1 MSLIGLL
8 LTGFGP
14 TGSGTGTD
22 PVPPPSGEALSHS
35 PADIVR
41 YLLVNLS
48 RGSLPEDEAAWPIY
62 VSQEPDHPDSCITV
76 YDTSGIIEGR
86 AQISGEI
93 QEHYGIQIKVRAASP
108 TVAYAKIS
116 EVNNWIDKS
125 VRNNL
130 VTIESSQYLVYA
142 ITRKGGIL
150 SLGKELSSSKRNLYT
165 VNAIVS
171 LVPVA

>member
-1 MSLIGLL
+1 MSIIGLL
-8 LTGFGP
+8 LQGFGSA
-14 TGSGTGTD
+14 GST
-22 PVPPPSGEALSHS
+22 PIPPPSGEQLNHS

-41 YLLVNLS
+41 YLLVDLA
-48 RGSLPEDEAAWPIY
+48 RGSLPEDETDWPIF
-62 VSQEPDHPDSCITV
+62 VSQEADHPDSCITL
-76 YDTSGIIEGR
+76 YDTSGILEGR

-93 QEHYGIQIKVRAASP
+93 QEHYGIQIRVRAANS
-108 TVAYAKIS
+108 TIAYAKIS
-116 EVNNWIDKS
+116 EINAWIDES

-130 VTIESSQYLVYA
+130 VTIEGSQYLVYA

-150 SLGKELSSSKRNLYT
+150 SLGKEVSASKRNLYT

>member
-1 MSLIGLL
+1 MSIIGLL
-8 LTGFGP
+8 LKGFGP
-14 TGSGTGTD
+14 TTGEV
-22 PVPPPSGEALSHS
+22 VPPPSGAALGHS

-41 YLLVNLS
+41 YLLVDLS
-48 RGSLPEDEAAWPIY
+48 RGTLPEDETTWPIY
-62 VSQEPDHPDSCITV
+62 VSQEPDSPDSCITV
-76 YDTSGIIEGR
+76 YDTSGILEGR

-108 TVAYAKIS
+108 TVAYTKIAEINS
-116 EVNNWIDKS
+116 WIDES
-125 VRNNL
+125 VRNNS

-150 SLGKELSSSKRNLYT
+150 SLGKELSASKRNLYT

>member
-8 LTGFGP
+8 LRGFG
-14 TGSGTGTD
+14 SGGAS
-22 PVPPPSGEALSHS
+22 PVPPPSGEALGHS

-41 YLLVNLS
+41 YLLVDLA
-48 RGSLPEDEAAWPIY
+48 RGSLPEDNTDWPIF
-62 VSQEPDHPDSCITV
+62 VSQEADSPDSCITV

-93 QEHYGIQIKVRAASP
+93 QEHYGIQIRVRAASP
-108 TVAYAKIS
+108 AVAYAKIS
-116 EVNNWIDKS
+116 EVSLWVDERI
-125 VRNNL
+125 RNNL
-130 VTIESSQYLVYA
+130 VLIDSSQYLVYA
-142 ITRKGGIL
+142 ITRKGGIN
-150 SLGKELSSSKRNLYT
+150 SIGKEVSASKRNLYT

>member
-8 LTGFGP
+8 LRGFGP
-14 TGSGTGTD
+14 GPTD
-22 PVPPPSGEALSHS
+22 IPPPSGEQLSHS

-41 YLLVNLS
+41 YLLIALA

-62 VSQEPDHPDSCITV
+62 VSQEPDTPDSCITV
-76 YDTSGIIEGR
+76 YDTSGILEGR
-86 AQISGEI
+86 AQVSGEI
-93 QEHYGIQIKVRAASP
+93 QEHYGIQIKVRAAST

-116 EVNNWIDKS
+116 EVNNWIDES

-130 VTIESSQYLVYA
+130 VIIDSSQYLVYA

-150 SLGKELSSSKRNLYT
+150 SLGKELSASKRNLYT